1 MTSILFLGFFLGMQH
16 ALEADHLAAVS
27 SISVGEASMRN
38 IVTHGAIWGTGHTL
52 TLMLF
57 AGGAVLLGLEFNES
71 LTGALEFCVGIM
83 LVYLGFGVI
92 RGLIKSKVH
101 IHIHN
106 HDEGP
111 HIHAHTH
118 SDAKLEHDS
127 DAHHHVHQK
136 RMPIRTLLIGM
147 THGLAGSS
155 ALVIL
160 VASTTRSPFIGL
172 CYVAL
177 FGLGSILGM
186 ATLSAVIAVPFLK
199 SANRFNTWFGTGL
212 RSLVGVGTLVIGS
225 QIIYHNGLVLFAS

>member
-1 MTSILFLGFFLGMQH
+1 MTSILFLGFLLGMQH

-27 SISVGEASMRN
+27 SISVNEASMKN
-38 IVTHGAIWGTGHTL
+38 IVAHGAIWGTGHTV

-57 AGGAVLLGLEFNES
+57 AGGAVLLGLEFSES
-71 LTGALEFCVGIM
+71 LSGLLESFVGIM
-83 LVYLGFGVI
+83 LVYLGFCVI
-92 RGLIKSKVH
+92 RGLIKSK
-101 IHIHN
+101 IHIHMHT
-106 HDEGP
+106 HDDRP
-111 HIHAHTH
+111 HIHAHAH
-118 SDAKLEHDS
+118 SNRKHSAND
-127 DAHHHVHQK
+127 HQHNHSQ

-155 ALVIL
+155 ALVVL

-199 SANRFNTWFGTGL
+199 TAKRFNTWFDAGL
-212 RSLVGVGTLVIGS
+212 RSVIGVGTLFLGC
-225 QIIYHNGLVLFAS
+225 QIIYHNGVGLFTS